1 MHMEW
6 KEYMEIVHFAENLK
20 NQTRH
25 AWTSAGR
32 HESVAEH
39 SWRLC
44 LMAYFLKD
52 KFPEADMDKVVLM
65 CIFHD
70 IGEVFTGDIPAF
82 EKTKNDSDAEDRVI
96 DRWIADLPEP
106 YCQDLGRLFEEMRKR
121 ETIEAKIYKAIDK
134 MEAVIQHNESD
145 IRTWLPLEYDLQ
157 LTYGEK
163 EVMFSEVFQE
173 LKRVA
178 NAETREKIA
187 KADEMG
193 YVEEIREEL
202 SAADEKLGIVRLVL
216 GACFTNCY
224 LAYSK
229 RTRECMIIDPADCAD
244 EIIENIE
251 KNHLKPVYIIVT
263 HGHTDHILALGE
275 LKEQY
280 HIPVLVSKIDA
291 WRLEDEALIN
301 GRPYVNKPY
310 RAVKPSVLLQENDE
324 IWLDD
329 IRFRIM
335 VVPGHTEGSILLIT
349 EHAIFTGDT
358 MLKGGHGKTSLPG
371 GNEEAMKESLRRIK
385 HLDGNYVIYPGHKE
399 ITTLEE
405 ERKHE

>member
-1 MHMEW
+1 MEM
-6 KEYMEIVHFAENLK
+6 KEFMEIIHFAETLK

-39 SWRLC
+39 CWRLC
-44 LMAYFLKD
+44 LMAYFLRD
-52 KFPEADMDKVVLM
+52 KFPEADMDKVVRM

-70 IGEVFTGDIPAF
+70 IGEAFTGDIPAF
-82 EKTKNDSDAEDRVI
+82 EKTKSHSDAEDDVV
-96 DRWIADLPEP
+96 DSWLAGLPVP
-106 YCQDLGRLFEEMRKR
+106 YHAELKELFMEMRRRK
-121 ETIEAKIYKAIDK
+121 TLEAKIYKALDK

-163 EVMFSEVFQE
+163 ETVFSEVFREIKE
-173 LKRVA
+173 LA
-178 NAETREKIA
+178 NSETRMKIEKS
-187 KADEMG
+187 KSMG
-193 YVEEIREEL
+193 YVEEPVTEL
-202 SAADEKLGIVRLVL
+202 SADEENMGVIRLVL

-224 LAYSK
+224 LVYSK
-229 RTRECMIIDPADCAD
+229 KTKECMIIDPADCAT
-244 EIIENIE
+244 EIMKSIEM
-251 KNHLKPVYIIVT
+251 NHLKPVYIVIT
-263 HGHTDHILALGE
+263 HGHTDHILAAGE

-280 HIPVLVSKIDA
+280 HIPIFISKTDA
-291 WRLEDEALIN
+291 WRLGDEVLIN
-301 GRPYVNKPY
+301 ERPYVNTPY
-310 RAVKPSVLLQENDE
+310 KAVKPSVLLQENDE

-329 IRFRIM
+329 IRFRVM

-349 EHAIFTGDT
+349 DHAIFTGDT

-371 GNEEAMKESLRRIK
+371 GNEEEMKASLKRIK
-385 HLDGNYVIYPGHKE
+385 ELDGDYIIYPGHKE

-405 ERKHE
+405 ERKHG